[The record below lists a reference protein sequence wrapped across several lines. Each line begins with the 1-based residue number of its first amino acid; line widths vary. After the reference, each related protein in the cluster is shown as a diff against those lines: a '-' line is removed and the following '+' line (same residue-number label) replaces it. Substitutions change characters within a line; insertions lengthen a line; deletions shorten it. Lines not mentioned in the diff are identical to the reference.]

1 MGTLENV
8 YSSSCTALM
17 MCIFA
22 DQCTVVVIYFE
33 ATVRTSDPHFILHVG
48 FKLAAH
54 FFLTSYL
61 EQLYVCVKF
70 AQRDFKPDLE

>member
-8 YSSSCTALM
+8 YRPSCIALT

-22 DQCTVVVIYFE
+22 DQCTVDVILQ

-48 FKLAAH
+48 FKLAAIWG
-54 FFLTSYL
+54 
-61 EQLYVCVKF
+61 
-70 AQRDFKPDLE
+70 